1 MDINYKRKGKKVVL
15 TVSQTEFY
23 RQPSKKRSPNAIHC
37 GSIKKRTKVISRV
50 TFPDF
55 DTALAYGNQLYL
67 RSKHEC

>member
-1 MDINYKRKGKKVVL
+1 MDINYKRQGNKVVL

-37 GSIKKRTKVISRV
+37 GRIKKKTKVINRV

-55 DTALAYGNQLYL
+55 DTAMAYGNQIYL
-67 RSKHEC
+67 RNKHGR

>member
-1 MDINYKRKGKKVVL
+1 MDINYKRQGNKVVL

-37 GSIKKRTKVISRV
+37 GSIKKKTKVINRV

-55 DTALAYGNQLYL
+55 DTAMAYGNQIYL
-67 RSKHEC
+67 RNKHGR